1 MSCEIQASEFL
12 SGRVVFEVTRP
23 AYSGETSGHIIKIST
38 NITTLLLK
46 ILKTEGQSMLL
57 KTINSKIL
65 PCLVPNE
72 TLWSNIYGK
81 EIQKR
86 SFDEVD
92 IKRDHSMTT
101 KTCRRE
107 NEQLLSQFTMLLM
120 ATFQGRAFHSLYLVD
135 VCIGGGG

>member
-1 MSCEIQASEFL
+1 
-12 SGRVVFEVTRP
+12 
-23 AYSGETSGHIIKIST
+23 
-38 NITTLLLK
+38 
-46 ILKTEGQSMLL
+46 MLL

-72 TLWSNIYGK
+72 SLWSHIYGK

-101 KTCRRE
+101 KTGTE
-107 NEQLLSQFTMLLM
+107 KMNS
-120 ATFQGRAFHSLYLVD
+120 Y
-135 VCIGGGG
+135 